1 MKSIYFLIIFS
12 YECQT
17 KIKIGIN
24 IFNFF
29 FELKHFRSEIIYR
42 NRDSFENLNPHDE
55 ELF

>member
-1 MKSIYFLIIFS
+1 MKRIYFLIIFS